1 MTELHITHE
10 WSSYDDPMAEVG
22 ETTARVGIFLDSY
35 CLTKNHDIFSKTIR
49 DQIHVSLYP
58 LAMWFASSWWRLHY
72 EVLPDSARKAPSHD
86 WRMSH
91 EMAAANM
98 GFVWPQIMFSP
109 DNDSVQV
116 WAQASQGHKEEAIR
130 FLNGLDHA
138 YSVPKDQFTREVS
151 SLIGDVIARLHEVG
165 CKDSDLAAIWGF
177 ISEDFN
183 NPEERNKRRLEA
195 VLGFDP
201 ESCPEKL
208 IIQAID
214 LEEKIGADSFSELS
228 GAYALDADNRLDAM
242 QRLIQAEGLE
252 GDPDDILVFNTESA
266 PREPWESAVSAAR
279 ELRKRLGDTLGF
291 LDNSILYDLL
301 GLPAA
306 SFKDWLPES
315 RAKASVAGPD
325 GHGKMKFI
333 PRRPHPVAQ
342 RFELA
347 RFVGDYVRA
356 ARHTPESWLVSADL
370 STARQKFQRA
380 FAAEFLCPINSL
392 VEFLNGDFSEA
403 ALEEAANHFSVS
415 EITVDSLLMNNG
427 YLSRNTT
434 NYGMPYSLAN

>member
-1 MTELHITHE
+1 MTKLHIKHE
-10 WSSYDDPMAEVG
+10 WSSYDDAMAEVG

-35 CLTKNHDIFSKTIR
+35 CLSKNYDIFSKTVR

-98 GFVWPQIMFSP
+98 GFVWPQIIFSP

-116 WAQASQGHKEEAIR
+116 WALASQGHNEEAAR
-130 FLNGLDHA
+130 FLNGLDHG
-138 YSVPKDQFTREVS
+138 YSVPKDQFTGEVA
-151 SLIGDVIARLHEVG
+151 SLIGDVIARLNEVG

-177 ISEDFN
+177 ISEDLN
-183 NPEERNKRRLEA
+183 NPAEHKKRRLEA
-195 VLGFDP
+195 MLGFDP
-201 ESCPEKL
+201 ESCPENL
-208 IIQAID
+208 IVQAID
-214 LEEKIGADSFSELS
+214 LEEKIGADTFSELA
-228 GAYALDADNRLDAM
+228 GAYARDADNRLDA
-242 QRLIQAEGLE
+242 IQSLLQADGLE
-252 GDPDDILVFNTESA
+252 GDPDDILVFNVESA
-266 PREPWESAVSAAR
+266 TREPWEIAVSAAR
-279 ELRKRLGDTLGF
+279 ELRKKLGNTLGS
-291 LDNSILYDLL
+291 LDNQILYDLL

-306 SFKDWLPES
+306 SFNDWLPAS

-333 PRRPHPVAQ
+333 PRRQHPVAR

-356 ARHTPESWLVSADL
+356 TNQPLGSWLVSADL

-392 VEFLNGDFSEA
+392 VEFLNGDLSEA
-403 ALEEAANHFSVS
+403 ALGEAANHFSVS
-415 EITVDSLLMNNG
+415 ERTVDSLLINNG
-427 YLSRNTT
+427 YLPRYAT
-434 NYGMPYSLAN
+434 NYGMPYSLPN

>member
-1 MTELHITHE
+1 MTELHISYE
-10 WSSYDDPMAEVG
+10 WSSYDDAMAEVG

-49 DQIHVSLYP
+49 DQIYVSLYP

-72 EVLPDSARKAPSHD
+72 EVLPDSASKAPSHD

-116 WAQASQGHKEEAIR
+116 WAQASQGKNEEAVR
-130 FLNGLDHA
+130 FLNDLDHA
-138 YSVPKDQFTREVS
+138 HSVSKDHFTQGVS
-151 SLIGDVIARLHEVG
+151 ALISDVIARLHEVG

-177 ISEDFN
+177 ILEDLK
-183 NPEERNKRRLEA
+183 NPAEHKKRRLEA

-201 ESCPEKL
+201 EICPAKL
-208 IIQAID
+208 ITQAID
-214 LEEKIGADSFSELS
+214 LEERIGADSFSELA
-228 GAYALDADNRLDAM
+228 GAYALDADNRLNAI
-242 QRLIQAEGLE
+242 QSLIQAEGLE
-252 GDPDDILVFNTESA
+252 GKPQDILDFNVKSVTL
-266 PREPWESAVSAAR
+266 EPWEIAVSAAR
-279 ELRKRLGDTLGF
+279 ELRQRLGNTLGS
-291 LDNSILYDLL
+291 LENSILYDIL
-301 GLPAA
+301 GVPAA
-306 SFKDWLPES
+306 RMQDWFPAS

-333 PRRPHPVAQ
+333 PRRAHPVAK

-347 RFVGDYVRA
+347 RFVGDYVRETM
-356 ARHTPESWLVSADL
+356 RPSESWLVSADL

-392 VEFLNGDFSEA
+392 AEFLNGDFSEA
-403 ALEEAANHFSVS
+403 AREDAASHFFVS
-415 EITVDSLLMNNG
+415 ERTVDSLLMNNG
-427 YLSRNTT
+427 YLPRSTT
-434 NYGMPYSLAN
+434 NYGMPYSLSN